1 MKGQLADNEH
11 RFVEFCSEG
20 ENIKDE
26 LGYFFVLQ
34 GQGTAIVHEELYIK
48 DKFITPSSGECKVP
62 HALDPLRGAVFCNTC
77 TRTVTLLYT
86 ALLIFDW
93 AFQQTICSITE

>member
-48 DKFITPSSGECKVP
+48 DKFITPSSRESVKCLMHWTPSEEQYSVI
-62 HALDPLRGAVFCNTC
+62 HVH
-77 TRTVTLLYT
+77 VLLHYCIQRFSY
-86 ALLIFDW
+86 LIGPSNKQSV
-93 AFQQTICSITE
+93 A